1 MKKNV
6 RLYLPSKTHFGMALS
21 KNPTLGQVP
30 DPLLFSTILEAL
42 FRNKKFMR
50 DEII

>member
-1 MKKNV
+1 MQKNV
-6 RLYLPSKTHFGMALS
+6 RLYLPSTHFGMALS